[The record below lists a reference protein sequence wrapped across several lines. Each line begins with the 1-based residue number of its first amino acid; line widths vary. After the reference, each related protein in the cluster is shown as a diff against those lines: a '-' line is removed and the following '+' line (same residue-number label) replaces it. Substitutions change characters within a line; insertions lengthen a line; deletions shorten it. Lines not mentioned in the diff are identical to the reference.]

1 MTVTNFRESA
11 GLGGR
16 LVEWTEWH
24 EGREGRPML
33 SQCSPGGRL
42 PSKEGPGEALTSEQ
56 KREGVEMQSLVYFD
70 GQEGKGS
77 RGRR

>member
-1 MTVTNFRESA
+1 MRAEKA
-11 GLGGR
+11 GL
-16 LVEWTEWH
+16 
-24 EGREGRPML
+24 ML